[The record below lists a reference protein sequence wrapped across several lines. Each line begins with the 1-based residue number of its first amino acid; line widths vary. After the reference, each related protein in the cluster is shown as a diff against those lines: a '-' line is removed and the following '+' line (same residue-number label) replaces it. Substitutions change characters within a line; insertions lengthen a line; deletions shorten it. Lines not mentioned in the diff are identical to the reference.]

1 MRGERS
7 NGPVACPFPLSDQ
20 PMSVAVV
27 QCLFIYCVCVCACVC
42 TQMRVFVRVDAARHS
57 CMTVGACY
65 SCSFVEGRLVFLL
78 QC

>member
-27 QCLFIYCVCVCACVC
+27 QCLFIYCLCVCVCARVC
-42 TQMRVFVRVDAARHS
+42 TQMRVCVDAARHL

-65 SCSFVEGRLVFLL
+65 SCPFVEGVFLL